1 MTKTVSG
8 LVISNGQSKK
18 EKPTDN
24 ILYTLK
30 INNTSLNSKLEVH
43 GKLTKEEQDKIL
55 FILGVL

>member
-1 MTKTVSG
+1 MKKTVSG

-30 INNTSLNSKLEVH
+30 INNTSLNSKREVH